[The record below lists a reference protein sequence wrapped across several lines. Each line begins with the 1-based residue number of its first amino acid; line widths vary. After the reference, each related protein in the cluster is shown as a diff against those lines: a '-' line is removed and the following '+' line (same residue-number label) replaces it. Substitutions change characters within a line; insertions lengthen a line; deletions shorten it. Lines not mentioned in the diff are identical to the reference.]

1 MFCPSQWR
9 SYFNTPLP
17 TLRHTCA
24 MKNRD
29 EHRRIALPPIP
40 EASPE
45 NAQGCTEGDA
55 PNLDCTESTQNSA
68 DTPVA
73 GKDRTHEED
82 SAHGCTAPPPQAP
95 KKIHPDMLEQL
106 DLLGRLERL
115 ERLAHDRMKVSASGW
130 VARAHEEGDS
140 VVSMAPTTKSSS
152 LRTPTRDRE
161 HLVDGHA
168 PPLEQD
174 QARWASAGAAG
185 VALQRQHH
193 ELAPA
198 SPASC
203 TSLASMVIKIKSESV
218 KLHAAVARYNS
229 ERQRTPADDAGV
241 PSTPAARSRSSSPLS
256 LWTPIP
262 KEIPE
267 AKDYPGPHAGRSMLD
282 APPWERSEP
291 EFDLTSASAM
301 TPLPGEHCDGEGEER
316 KAPSWPKLEG
326 PMEEWPLSPS
336 LSQWPHQKAHGE
348 LTLKSFA
355 EQRVSQRD
363 KGAAGA
369 LSA

>member
-1 MFCPSQWR
+1 
-9 SYFNTPLP
+9 
-17 TLRHTCA
+17 
-24 MKNRD
+24 
-29 EHRRIALPPIP
+29 
-40 EASPE
+40 
-45 NAQGCTEGDA
+45 
-55 PNLDCTESTQNSA
+55 
-68 DTPVA
+68 
-73 GKDRTHEED
+73 
-82 SAHGCTAPPPQAP
+82 
-95 KKIHPDMLEQL
+95 MLEQL

-115 ERLAHDRMKVSASGW
+115 ERLAHDRMKVSASGL

-161 HLVDGHA
+161 HLEDGHA

>member
-1 MFCPSQWR
+1 
-9 SYFNTPLP
+9 
-17 TLRHTCA
+17 

-115 ERLAHDRMKVSASGW
+115 ELLERLAHNRMKVSASGLM
-130 VARAHEEGDS
+130 ARAHEEGDS

-161 HLVDGHA
+161 HLEDGHA
-168 PPLEQD
+168 PPSEQD
-174 QARWASAGAAG
+174 QARWACAGAAG

-363 KGAAGA
+363 KGAAAEAGGA
-369 LSA
+369 RLRQGRQV